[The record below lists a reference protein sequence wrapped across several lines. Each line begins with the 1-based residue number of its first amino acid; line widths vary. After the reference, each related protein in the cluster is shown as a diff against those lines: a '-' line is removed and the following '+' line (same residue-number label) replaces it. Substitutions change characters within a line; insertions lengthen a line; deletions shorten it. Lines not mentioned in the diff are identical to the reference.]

1 MVVLESMTVLRRRC
15 NWCVEGKLRDN
26 KQVALERHGDC
37 VLEMSNK
44 EIKMTTYHQY
54 RHRQTY
60 SKMQSQG
67 AQRGNRA
74 VLWTLIMVIVG
85 AALALTFG
93 EASGMPLNAA
103 QFLG

>member
-1 MVVLESMTVLRRRC
+1 
-15 NWCVEGKLRDN
+15 
-26 KQVALERHGDC
+26 
-37 VLEMSNK
+37 
-44 EIKMTTYHQY
+44 MTTYHQY

-60 SKMQSQG
+60 SRMQRHGSH
-67 AQRGNRA
+67 RGNRA

-93 EASGMPLNAA
+93 EASGMPSHAA